1 MDDEEAL
8 RIYEQELAAESYS
21 GVPPHGGEPDGD
33 DFDDAPRT
41 PEAILASRPNRQA
54 ILEMLTGEEL
64 YWEQLV
70 SIMLQKDDRRCYGVN
85 IRCVANEG

>member
-21 GVPPHGGEPDGD
+21 GKPPEGGEPHEEEL
-33 DFDDAPRT
+33 DDAPRT

-54 ILEMLTGEEL
+54 ILDMLTGEEL

-70 SIMLQKDDRRCYGVN
+70 SIMLQKDDRKCYGVN
-85 IRCVANEG
+85 IR